1 MPPTAG
7 LHDILA
13 KPSISVEMRRTEEP
27 ILEAAIAASQPA

>member
-13 KPSISVEMRRTEEP
+13 KPSMSVEIRRTDDP